1 MRTAAPN
8 SLPLATAAH
17 RTWNFCAGPSML
29 PADVVVE
36 IRAELPDYRGSGQ
49 SVMEINHR
57 GPIFQGIAA
66 ETEADLRE
74 LMAIPPEYAVLFLHG
89 GATLQ
94 YAMVPLNLAPNGSA
108 NYLVTGYWSERAV
121 ADARRVCRLRVAA
134 DGKSN
139 GYTGIPSQSGW
150 DLDPTGAYLHHTV
163 NETIHGIEFQEPPA
177 VGDMPLVGDMT
188 SMILSRP
195 VDVRRYGLI
204 YASAQKNLGISGVT
218 LVIVRRDL
226 LREPP
231 AGTPS
236 MLDYRA
242 HLDAGCL
249 LNTPPVFAWYVAGKV
264 LQWLKRQGGVPAIA
278 ERNRRKAELLYRQID
293 SSGFYVNRVDPG
305 CRSLMNMPFRLK
317 TPELDSLF
325 VKEAEGAH
333 LVNLAGHRSTGGIRA
348 SLYNAMPEE
357 GVRALVDFMR
367 DFERRHG

>member
-1 MRTAAPN
+1 
-8 SLPLATAAH
+8 
-17 RTWNFCAGPSML
+17 ML
-29 PADVVVE
+29 PAEVLAE
-36 IRAELPDYRGSGQ
+36 IREELPDYRGSGQ

-57 GPIFQGIAA
+57 GPIFKGIA
-66 ETEADLRE
+66 EQTEADLRE

-94 YAMVPLNLAPNGSA
+94 YAMVPLNLAPDGSA

-121 ADARRVCRLRVAA
+121 ADAGRVCRLRVAA
-134 DGKSN
+134 DGKPN
-139 GYTGIPSQSGW
+139 GYTGIPAQAQW
-150 DLDPTGAYLHHTV
+150 DLDPRGAYLHHTV
-163 NETIHGIEFQEPPA
+163 NETIHGVEFREPPA

-218 LVIVRRDL
+218 VVIVRRDL

-242 HLDAGCL
+242 HLEAGSL

-293 SSGFYVNRVDPG
+293 ASGFYVNRVDPA

-317 TPELDSLF
+317 TAELDDLF
-325 VKEAEGAH
+325 VEEAEGAH

-357 GVRALVDFMR
+357 GVRSLVDFMR